1 MSRGKPAVT
10 MTEVARLAGV
20 SIATVSHVLNGT
32 RVVRDETR
40 QAVLTAIAESGYTHN
55 VLARALVTQRTRS
68 IGVVVSAISNPSLVE
83 VLQGIEAAVVGAGYT
98 LLLADSHDEPDNEL
112 AVVQALHQ
120 RRVDGLIVA
129 PSVDPASA
137 IAYLAEREVPAV
149 FVDRMVD
156 DRFDQVGPQ
165 NTEPVAELVEHL
177 AANGHR
183 RIAFVRGRDGFST
196 TVERDEGYRLGLER
210 GGLPVIAELIVDGD
224 SEQHAGCKAMHTLLE
239 LDERP
244 TAVVVGNNMM
254 TIGAVRA
261 IRETGLRVPDDIAL
275 VAFDDFSWAADFSPR
290 LTVMAQPTHDIGT
303 LAVRRL
309 LDRLADPLRAP
320 QSDRLPPRLVHR
332 DSCGC
337 PPRG

>member
-1 MSRGKPAVT
+1 MTRSKPAVT

-40 QAVLTAIAESGYTHN
+40 QAVLAAIAETGYTHN

-83 VLQGIEAAVVGAGYT
+83 VLQGIEAAVVRAGYT

-112 AVVQALHQ
+112 SVVQALHQ

-129 PSVDPASA
+129 PSIDPART
-137 IAYLAEREVPAV
+137 IGYLADRDVPAV

-156 DRFDQVGPQ
+156 DRFDQVGPE
-165 NTEPVAELVEHL
+165 NAEPVAELVAHL
-177 AANGHR
+177 AGNGHR
-183 RIAFVRGRDGFST
+183 RVAFVRGRAGFST
-196 TVERDEGYRLGLER
+196 TVERDEGYRRGLQR
-210 GGLPVIAELIVDGD
+210 CGLPVLEDLVVDGD
-224 SEQHAGCKAMHTLLE
+224 SEQNAGCKAMHALLE

-261 IRETGLRVPDDIAL
+261 IREAGLRVPDDMAL

-303 LAVRRL
+303 LAVQRL
-309 LDRLADPLRAP
+309 LDRLADPARKP
-320 QSDRLPPRLVHR
+320 HSDRLAPRLVHR

-337 PPRG
+337 DS